1 MKWTSS
7 KWPPVSIAAGMTT
20 LLLAASASD
29 AGKPLGWCA
38 LAGVAGLLMLAAGAK
53 GQKKAAHRAATRKNG
68 KRLRKTPV
76 HIVTRQKS
84 GVNHERVV

>member
-7 KWPPVSIAAGMTT
+7 KWPPVLIAAGMTT
-20 LLLAASASD
+20 LFLAASASD
-29 AGKPLGWCA
+29 AGKPLGWCM

-53 GQKKAAHRAATRKNG
+53 GQKKAAHRVGARMNG
-68 KRLRKTPV
+68 KRLEKTPV